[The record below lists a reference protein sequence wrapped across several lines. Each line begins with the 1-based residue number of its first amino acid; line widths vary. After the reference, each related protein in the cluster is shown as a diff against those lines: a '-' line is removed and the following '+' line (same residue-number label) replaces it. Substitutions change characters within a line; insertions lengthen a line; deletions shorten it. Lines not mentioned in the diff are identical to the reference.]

1 MSKPFNQKPRIG
13 SYYTYPA
20 NNFSERDH
28 QPLVSVIVPIYNAG
42 QYLDQALSS
51 IEGQSY
57 RNLEIICLNDG
68 STDGSLETIK
78 KHAET
83 DDRIVTIDKPNEGYG
98 ATCNRGIDEAHG
110 EWISIIEPDDWI
122 EQGMYAEM
130 VEHASQFSCVADV
143 VKTPYWRIE
152 NPDTPHQRKLH
163 CSYARRMRGVKQP
176 FRISDAPCLI
186 RHHPSIWSAIYR
198 KGFLNEHGI
207 RFHPI
212 PGAGW
217 ADNPFLVDTLLRA
230 KNILYVDKAF
240 YCYRADTEEQE
251 RSFHKSNP
259 SIPVTRWLEMTD
271 VFDSLGV
278 TDAGLLAAHY
288 ERGFMYIGGVLES
301 HSPDEPEVRDMLLA
315 VFGRME
321 PELVFEDAGIS
332 PASKRLFAEVLG
344 IEPKGA
350 SMSKHARYLASQ
362 AVYNVAN
369 VGPQELAHSIR
380 RYVTKYRKRSGG
392 R

>member
-1 MSKPFNQKPRIG
+1 MPKPFNQKPRIG

-20 NNFSERDH
+20 YNFSERDH
-28 QPLVSVIVPIYNAG
+28 QPLISVIVPIYNAG

-51 IEGQSY
+51 RQKVRAIGTLKSS
-57 RNLEIICLNDG
+57 RRNDG
-68 STDGSLETIK
+68 CHCRSHSKPSRSSPKPTTASS
-78 KHAET
+78 
-83 DDRIVTIDKPNEGYG
+83 TIDKPNEGYG

-130 VEHASQFSCVADV
+130 VKHASQFSCEADV

-186 RHHPSIWSAIYR
+186 RHHPSIWSAVYR
-198 KGFLNEHGI
+198 KSFLDEHGI

-278 TDAGLLAAHY
+278 TDARIVCRALRTRIHVH
-288 ERGFMYIGGVLES
+288 RGRARRRIVQMSQRYATRCWPFLE
-301 HSPDEPEVRDMLLA
+301 
-315 VFGRME
+315 G
-321 PELVFEDAGIS
+321 
-332 PASKRLFAEVLG
+332 
-344 IEPKGA
+344 
-350 SMSKHARYLASQ
+350 
-362 AVYNVAN
+362 
-369 VGPQELAHSIR
+369 
-380 RYVTKYRKRSGG
+380 
-392 R
+392 